1 MRKMSLFFQNVVLFA
16 ADVGVVYQYTE
27 REKIQTD
34 KTAIGIDDF
43 LPQKKVLSAQAEIVN
58 YNQRAGS

>member
-1 MRKMSLFFQNVVLFA
+1 MFFQNVVLFA
-16 ADVGVVYQYTE
+16 ADVRVVYQYAE

-34 KTAIGIDDF
+34 KAAICVDDF

-58 YNQRAGS
+58 YNHRAGS